1 MGTFDS
7 DIRRQFKN
15 TGYSDRRKLSM
26 ALRRLE
32 SVPAEKQD
40 EAKDEIMLSL
50 AAAVDRFKRRT
61 EDFPEFKYP
70 ASLPVSAR
78 RDEIVK
84 AIRDNQVVIIA
95 GETGSGKTTQIP
107 KMCHEA
113 GFGRYG
119 MIGHTQPRRIAARA
133 VAQRIAEELGQD
145 LGKSVGYKVRF
156 TDVTSDECAIKLMT
170 DGILLSETQSDRLLL
185 DYDCIIID
193 EAHERSLNIDFL
205 LGYLRRLLARR
216 PELHLVIT
224 SATIDPGRFS
234 RHFGDA
240 PVIEVSGRTY
250 PVEVIYAP
258 PEEMAEDDDED
269 SDAAIPGQREAILKA
284 FKSLQHDFGRGDT
297 LVFLPG
303 ERDITDTETYLNRQH
318 LPGVEVLPLYARLA
332 TSEQNKIFAAHS
344 QVRIVLCTNIA
355 ETSLTVP
362 GIRYVIDPGTA
373 RISRYSPRT
382 KVQRLPIEKI
392 SQASAN
398 QRKGRCGRVADGVC
412 VRLYSEE
419 DFLSRPEFT
428 DPEILRTNLAA
439 VILQMISLHLGD
451 IAKFPFIDP
460 PDSRQISDG
469 MRLLNELGAIRQD
482 KKAGGND
489 AGGAELTAI
498 GKTLARLPCDPM
510 LGRMIIESEKY
521 GALSEVLV
529 IASALAVMDPRE
541 YPPDRKEQARTLHHR
556 FDDEKSDFIAYL
568 NLYQYLSKQQ
578 AALSRSAFSRMLK
591 KELLSY
597 LRVREWFDVLRQ
609 LRSSCR
615 VLHMRMNDM
624 KDAPAHYEGIHR
636 SLLSGLLSH
645 IGCLDANERGTYLGA
660 RGVKFMIHPSSALSK
675 KRPKWICAA
684 ELSETT
690 KLFAR
695 TVAEVQP
702 EWIERAAGSLVK
714 NTYSEPHWSKRPGA
728 VEASLTVSLYG
739 LRLAEGRR
747 ALYTNIDPKMCR
759 ELFIRDGL
767 VGGDISREY
776 PFLKHNNALVAS
788 VEHAEDK
795 QRRRDILVDEQVLEE
810 FYSEKLPEDAVT
822 QRHFEKWWSVKSK
835 EDPHFLDF
843 SLELIT
849 KGSAASRE
857 DLYPEWWK
865 CGNLRLKL
873 SYVFDPTDKRDGVS
887 VHVPLAVIGQL
898 KAQDFEWQIPGLRQE
913 LVGSL
918 IKSLPKRLRRNL
930 IPAPDYAKALMES
943 LGPEPEGA
951 LFERCAKELTRMGGE
966 IVTPEDFDRTLIPK
980 HLFMN
985 FIVEGNGGKVVAEGR
1000 SLEDLQSKLSG
1011 KAREAL
1017 KSAVKQKK
1025 PVKSEGAW
1033 SFGTIRD
1040 TQVVRQGG
1048 VEITSY
1054 PALADHGKEVGLELF
1069 DSKTARDRSMWK
1081 GERRLLFLSLR
1092 QPVSY
1097 LEAHL
1102 PNRAKLAM
1110 YYQKAGSVQELISD
1124 IMLASIDSLMQKHG
1138 GPAFDQ
1144 QGFEKLSDKVRGDL
1158 NDESLAIASEV
1169 EQILMRAHKLRRS
1182 LKGSIPLAAA
1192 PSCQDIAAQL
1202 DSLVFPG
1209 FASSTPRPR
1218 LREIPRYLDAA
1229 LMRLEKVPRDI
1240 NRDRDCMRK
1249 VADVREYWKNALSRC
1264 RKGSEPQELLD
1275 VKWMIEELR
1284 VSYFAQQ
1291 LGVKGQISDKRIIH
1305 EIDRILGSKS

>member
-1 MGTFDS
+1 MGTFES

-15 TGYSDRRKLSM
+15 TGYSDRRRLSM
-26 ALRRLE
+26 ALKRLG
-32 SVPAEKQD
+32 SVPAEKQE
-40 EAKDEIMLSL
+40 EARNEIMISL
-50 AAAVDRFKRRT
+50 ASAVDRLKRRT
-61 EDFPEFKYP
+61 EDFPKFKYP
-70 ASLPVSAR
+70 SSLPVSAR

-84 AIRDNQVVIIA
+84 AIRENQVVIIA

-113 GFGRYG
+113 GFGRFG

-156 TDVTSDECAIKLMT
+156 TDVTSDECSIKLMT

-205 LGYLRRLLARR
+205 LGYLRRLIAKR

-258 PEEMAEDDDED
+258 PEEMAEDSDDED
-269 SDAAIPGQREAILKA
+269 GEAEIPGQREAILRA
-284 FKSLQHDFGRGDT
+284 FKSLQHDYGRGDT

-332 TSEQNKIFAAHS
+332 TSEQNKIFAPHS

-451 IAKFPFIDP
+451 ITKFPFIDP

-469 MRLLNELGAIRQD
+469 MRLLNELGALKQD
-482 KKAGGND
+482 SRSGSTED
-489 AGGAELTAI
+489 AELTPI
-498 GKTLARLPCDPM
+498 GRTLARLPCDPM
-510 LGRMIIESEKY
+510 LGRMIIEAEKY
-521 GALSEVLV
+521 GALSEVVV
-529 IASALAVMDPRE
+529 IAAALACMDPRE
-541 YPPDRKEQARTLHHR
+541 YPPDKKEQARTLHHR

-568 NLYQYLSKQQ
+568 NLYRYLSKQE

-615 VLHMRMNDM
+615 VLRMRFNDM

-636 SLLSGLLSH
+636 ALLSGLLSH

-690 KLFAR
+690 RLFAR

-702 EWIERAAGSLVK
+702 EWIEQAAGDLVK
-714 NTYSEPHWSKRPGA
+714 NTYSEPHWSKRQGA

-747 ALYTNIDPKMCR
+747 ALYTKIDPKLCR

-795 QRRRDILVDEQVLEE
+795 QRRRDILVDAQVLEE
-810 FYSEKLPEDAVT
+810 FYSERIPEDAVT
-822 QRHFEKWWSVKSK
+822 QRHFEKWWAVKSK
-835 EDPHFLDF
+835 EDPKFLDF

-857 DLYPEWWK
+857 DLYPEWWQ

-873 SYVFDPTDKRDGVS
+873 SYVFDPTNPEDGVS

-898 KAQDFEWQIPGLRQE
+898 KPQDFEWQIRGLRQE

-943 LGPEPEGA
+943 LGPAPEGA

-966 IVTPEDFDRTLIPK
+966 IVSPDDFDRTLIPR

-985 FIVEGNGGKVVAEGR
+985 FIVEGADGRKVAEGR
-1000 SLEDLQSKLSG
+1000 SLESLQAKLSG

-1017 KSAVKQKK
+1017 KSAVKHQKQ
-1025 PVKSEGAW
+1025 VKSDGAW
-1033 SFGTIRD
+1033 SFGTIKP
-1040 TQVVRQGG
+1040 TQTVRQGG

-1069 DSKTARDRSMWK
+1069 DSKASRDRAMWK

-1110 YYQKAGSVQELISD
+1110 YYQKAGSVQDLIAD
-1124 IMLASIDSLMQKHG
+1124 IMLAAVDSLMGKHG
-1138 GPAFDQ
+1138 GPAYDQ
-1144 QGFEKLSDKVRGDL
+1144 ANFQRLSDKVRGDL
-1158 NDESLAIASEV
+1158 NTESLEIASEV

-1182 LKGSIPLAAA
+1182 LKGSIPLSAAV
-1192 PSCQDIAAQL
+1192 SCQDIGAQL
-1202 DSLVFPG
+1202 DSLVYPG
-1209 FASSTPRPR
+1209 FVSETPRER
-1218 LREIPRYLDAA
+1218 LCEIPRYLDAA
-1229 LMRLEKVPRDI
+1229 LMRLEKIPRDV

-1249 VADVREYWKNALSRC
+1249 VAEVREYWKNALSRC
-1264 RKGSEPQELLD
+1264 RKGAEPQELLD

-1305 EIDRILGSKS
+1305 EIDRIMGAQGR